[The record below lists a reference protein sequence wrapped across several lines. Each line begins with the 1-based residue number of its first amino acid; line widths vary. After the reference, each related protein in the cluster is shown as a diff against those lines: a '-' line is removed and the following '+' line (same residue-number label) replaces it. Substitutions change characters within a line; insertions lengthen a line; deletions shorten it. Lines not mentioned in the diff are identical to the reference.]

1 MTGGHIIRT
10 VGWVLD
16 KSNNIVS
23 FSLAMV
29 PMYVYLENL
38 ENWLNTIRFALCLA
52 MGSDRII
59 AKQGNNLL
67 VLSLDW

>member
-38 ENWLNTIRFALCLA
+38 ENWLNIIRFALCLA